1 MLRFILSVMVSVVS
15 VVGAQAQTPF
25 PARFVEAGQTIVV
38 PKGDYVQTRDCI
50 VRQGGTLILE
60 AGARVRVSGL
70 GVPVQVYGT
79 LEVRGTAADPVVIEP
94 DASGICGTVAAYWVS
109 GPRPR
114 VIANHLQLTTTKNT
128 NSMLLSFAEFA
139 ISNSVIENRSTS
151 ASRVC
156 ILAGNNAVGSISDSY
171 LKCLD
176 DGIAETAGVV
186 VGNGSASRQAD
197 DVELVNVITEDCK
210 DPVRIRKKFALISG
224 TIQ

>member
-1 MLRFILSVMVSVVS
+1 MRSLCALVLALVACVPVM
-15 VVGAQAQTPF
+15 AQTPF
-25 PARFVEAGQTIVV
+25 PVRFVEAGQTVTV
-38 PKGDYVQTRDCI
+38 PKGDYVLSRDVI

-94 DASGICGTVAAYWVS
+94 DASGICGTIAAYWVS
-109 GPRPR
+109 GARPR
-114 VIANHLQLTTTKNT
+114 VIANYLQLTTTKNS

-139 ISNSVIENRSTS
+139 ISNSLIENRSTS
-151 ASRVC
+151 TSRVC

-186 VGNGSASRQAD
+186 IGNGSASRQAD

-210 DPVRIRKKFALISG
+210 DPIRIRKKFALISG